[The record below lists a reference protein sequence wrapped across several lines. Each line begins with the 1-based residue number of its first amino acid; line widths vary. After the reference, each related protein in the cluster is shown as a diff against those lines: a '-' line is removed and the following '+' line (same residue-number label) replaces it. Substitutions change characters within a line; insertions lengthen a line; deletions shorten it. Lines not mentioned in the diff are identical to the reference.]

1 MTEQIVINFYLIGL
15 IGNLGSGKSTVR
27 KMLERLGASGIDA
40 DALAHLVIQ
49 RGSPAWRAIV
59 ATFGIGVLEFNGRIN
74 RRKLGAKVFADPV
87 ALQKLEAITHPA
99 VGAAT
104 RELLREN
111 QKPIVV
117 IEAIKLVEAGMAQW
131 CDALWAVT
139 CSDQVQIERVM
150 RTRNMSEADARARL
164 ATQGSFE
171 SKLKLAQVIIDNS
184 GDEKNTRAQVEK
196 AWQTI
201 RPDTARD
208 KREWLLGIRVEDK
221 PAPIAPPVGE
231 TPTLAETPAV
241 VEMSAPIAPPVIE
254 MLPPPIVEPT
264 VVVPTPAAVEP
275 SPVLAPPVIE
285 APQPTPGPKK
295 IEVRRS
301 RRNDL
306 DALGIAINKKE
317 KRAEP
322 LAREEMLKRF
332 GERGYRIAVADKQ
345 IVALAAWEAENL
357 VASVREV
364 WAESAED
371 AAQALPRLFE
381 LIESEAHALLCEV
394 VLLMV
399 DGSAPDFIIAQI
411 HASGYAT
418 QDTGTL
424 HKLWRQ
430 AVAERMQPGEHVW
443 VKKLG
448 EGLITKPF

>member
-1 MTEQIVINFYLIGL
+1 MNNFYLIGL

-27 KMLERLGASGIDA
+27 KMIEHLGAYGIDA
-40 DALAHLVIQ
+40 DALAHVVMQ
-49 RGSPAWRAIV
+49 RGSPAWLAIV

-111 QKPIVV
+111 QKPVVV

-139 CSDQVQIERVM
+139 CSDEAQIERVM
-150 RTRNMSEADARARL
+150 RTRNMSEADVRARL
-164 ATQGSFE
+164 SAQGSFE
-171 SKLKLAQVIIDNS
+171 SKLGLAQVVIDNS
-184 GDEKNTRAQVEK
+184 GDENNTRAQVEK
-196 AWQTI
+196 AWRMI
-201 RPDTARD
+201 RPDTTRD
-208 KREWLLGIRVEDK
+208 KREWLLGLPRGEDN
-221 PAPIAPPVGE
+221 PAPIALPVDETPPSPIEIEPAPITPPVIE
-231 TPTLAETPAV
+231 APTIAETPAV
-241 VEMSAPIAPPVIE
+241 VESIASPVIETPTPPIVTPPVIE
-254 MLPPPIVEPT
+254 TLPPVT
-264 VVVPTPAAVEP
+264 
-275 SPVLAPPVIE
+275 APR
-285 APQPTPGPKK
+285 K

-317 KRAEP
+317 NRAEP

-332 GERGYRIAVADKQ
+332 GERGYRIALADRQ

-371 AAQALPRLFE
+371 AALALPRLFE
-381 LIESEAHALLCEV
+381 LIESEARALLCEV

-399 DGSAPDFIIAQI
+399 DASAPDFIVAQVQ
-411 HASGYAT
+411 ASGYTT
-418 QDTGTL
+418 QDLGTL

-430 AVAERMQPGEHVW
+430 AIAERMQPGERVW
-443 VKKLG
+443 VKKLS